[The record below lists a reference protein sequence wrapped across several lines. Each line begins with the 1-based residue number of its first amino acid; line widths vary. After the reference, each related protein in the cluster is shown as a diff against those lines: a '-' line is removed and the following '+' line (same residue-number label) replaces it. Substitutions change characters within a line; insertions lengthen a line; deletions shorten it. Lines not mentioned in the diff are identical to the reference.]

1 MTGLATV
8 CVLAVLA
15 TPPLFEQGL
24 RPLRDVTAPPQV
36 DSLSARACGTCHEAE
51 YAQWATSRHAGAFTN
66 ALFRASFASA
76 DRRSWC
82 VNCHA
87 PLPKQRQ
94 PALGVGEGGDSALL
108 EEGVTCAACH
118 LRGGEVL
125 SARVPSQEARNA
137 HPVRHEPRLATAEAC
152 TGCHQFNV
160 PIPGAP
166 LTRDSGVPMQDTGAE
181 WASSRAAAEGLTCQ
195 GCHMGGAG
203 HQFPGAHTPGYVAGA
218 VSVTFEVAPEGVLVA
233 ELRSRGVGHRV
244 PTGDPFRRLRLL
256 LCRDAGC
263 GAPLA
268 TRTLARSFQSRPDGV
283 QAGRD
288 TTIPVE
294 TATTEPVRRFKFRLD
309 GFPGPLPGVL
319 YWRLDSLLAEPELE
333 GLVPPE
339 LLRQEVHRGTVV
351 PRGSR

>member
-1 MTGLATV
+1 MNSLATV

-15 TPPLFEQGL
+15 APPLFEQGL
-24 RPLRDVTAPPQV
+24 RPLRNVTAPPQV

-51 YAQWATSRHAGAFTN
+51 HAQWAASRHASAFTN
-66 ALFRASFASA
+66 ALFRASFGRARQA
-76 DRRSWC
+76 WC

-87 PLPKQRQ
+87 PLPEQQR
-94 PALGVGEGGDSALL
+94 PALAPREGEDLSLL

-125 SARVPSQEARNA
+125 SARVPSEQARNA

-195 GCHMGGAG
+195 SCHMGQAA
-203 HQFPGAHTPGYVAGA
+203 HRFPGAHTPGFVAGA
-218 VSVTFEVAPEGVLVA
+218 LSVSFQVEPGRILTV

-244 PTGDPFRRLRLL
+244 PTGDPFRRLRLQ
-256 LCRDAGC
+256 LCRDADC
-263 GAPLA
+263 TEPLVR
-268 TRTLARSFQSRPDGV
+268 RTLARGFQGSPEGV
-283 QAGRD
+283 QRAVD
-288 TTIPVE
+288 TTVPVE
-294 TATTEPVRRFKFRLD
+294 TATTEPVRRLTFRLAAL
-309 GFPGPLPGVL
+309 PRPLPEFL
-319 YWRLDSLLAEPELE
+319 HWRLDYLLAEPELE

-339 LLRQEVHRGTVV
+339 LLRQEVLRGTVALGGG
-351 PRGSR
+351 R